1 MRFEF
6 SLGLRWN
13 ANMNYLKK
21 NPDESIVYPF
31 SLQQLKTEN
40 PNTSFPENIE
50 DVAEEWNCYPVFI
63 TSQPEYN
70 SITHTIVES
79 EPELIDGKY
88 FQKWLIIPYS
98 LEEVKRNKLAFIE
111 SERIAVES
119 LGWDS
124 GRGKLGFSPNDVAL
138 LSGVFSL
145 AKEAANL
152 NLPLP
157 SIISIENFQIDFNNI
172 QEMTNML
179 LQYGAARVEISKQFA
194 AKIRAV
200 KEATTVEE
208 VDGV

>member
-1 MRFEF
+1 
-6 SLGLRWN
+6 
-13 ANMNYLKK
+13 MNYLKINQDK
-21 NPDESIVYPF
+21 SVLYPF
-31 SLQQLKTEN
+31 FLQQLKTEN

-50 DVAEEWNCYPVFI
+50 DVAEEWNCYPVFT

-88 FQKWLIIPYS
+88 FQKWSVVSYS

-111 SERIAVES
+111 SERISVES

-138 LSGVFSL
+138 LSGAFSL

-157 SIISIENFQIDFNNI
+157 SIISIENFEIDFNNI
-172 QEMTNML
+172 QEMTTML
-179 LQYGAARVEISKQFA
+179 LQYGAARAEMSKQFA

-200 KEATTVEE
+200 EQATTVEE
-208 VDGV
+208 VLSI

>member
-1 MRFEF
+1 
-6 SLGLRWN
+6 
-13 ANMNYLKK
+13 MNYLKK
-21 NPDESIVYPF
+21 NPNESIVYPF
-31 SLQQLKTEN
+31 SLQQLRTEN
-40 PNTSFPENIE
+40 PMVSFPENIE
-50 DVAEEWNCYPVFI
+50 DVAEEWNCYPVFT

-70 SITHTIVES
+70 SITHTIAES

-88 FQKWLIIPYS
+88 FQKWSIIPYS

-111 SERIAVES
+111 SERISAES
-119 LGWDS
+119 IGWNS

-157 SIISIENFQIDFNNI
+157 SIISVENFQIDFNNI
-172 QEMTNML
+172 QEMTTML
-179 LQYGAARVEISKQFA
+179 LQYGAARAEMSKQFA

-200 KEATTVEE
+200 EQATSVEE
-208 VDGV
+208 VLSI

>member
-1 MRFEF
+1 
-6 SLGLRWN
+6 
-13 ANMNYLKK
+13 MNYLKK
-21 NPDESIVYPF
+21 NPNDSIVYPF
-31 SLQQLKTEN
+31 SLQQLKIEN
-40 PNTSFPENIE
+40 PTVSFPENIE

-88 FQKWLIIPYS
+88 FQKWSVVSYS

-111 SERIAVES
+111 SERISVES

-157 SIISIENFQIDFNNI
+157 SIISVENFQIDFNNI
-172 QEMTNML
+172 QEMTTML
-179 LQYGAARVEISKQFA
+179 LQYGAARAEMSKQFA

-200 KEATTVEE
+200 EQATSVEE
-208 VDGV
+208 VLSI